1 MPRPSAVPL
10 IKLEDL
16 SCCRYNEKNPNDGTP
31 AYRLEIET
39 KCEWELPKDIKKDN
53 VKSIRYFKTGKVLV
67 TLKNGDTRNYNVTW
81 WKPHVSLGLQEAD
94 DETPY
99 DEELHTKAGEGFIAK

>member
-10 IKLEDL
+10 LKLHDI
-16 SCCRYNEKNPNDGTP
+16 SCPNYDGHSEWNATP
-31 AYRLEIET
+31 AYLFQIQT
-39 KCEWELPKDIKKDN
+39 KCEWELPKDIKKDT

-81 WKPHVSLGLQEAD
+81 FRPQVNLGLHDID
-94 DETPY
+94 DI
-99 DEELHTKAGEGFIAK
+99 DEELWTKAGGGFIAK